1 MNFIMKN
8 EHKIIH
14 LKFVRFGA
22 NAKEW
27 VRKCELLLPEIY
39 KYRIW
44 EQKGFSSIYEY
55 AAKLAG
61 MSREKVNETLRILGK
76 IEKLPALLLVAAEKG
91 IGAVKPVATI
101 ASAETANFWAEK
113 AKMMSKHTLE
123 TYIKEMR
130 LQGEIGRPGTAKS
143 DVDPQ
148 QQAIENFSGHEDTGE
163 GGFGEGC
170 HAGREPAGAGRES
183 AGAGRES
190 TGGHSEPAENRYS
203 EPGYR
208 TQKKIVVMEL
218 ESEIAGQLEKLKGDG
233 DWNELVKQLL
243 KIREQKLEQEKPAAV
258 KSRSRYIPA
267 KIRHFVINK
276 TNGRCAFPNCG
287 KKIDILHHT
296 QRFALE
302 KIHDPERLTG
312 LCKNHER
319 LAHAGLIY
327 GEEES
332 PEKWRVGAR
341 SDKSAAT
348 YKIDRLVARYRTRDA
363 YLVKI

>member
-44 EQKGFSSIYEY
+44 EQKGFGSIYEY

-76 IEKLPALLLVAAEKG
+76 IEKLPALLRVAAEKG
-91 IGAVKPVATI
+91 VGAVKPVATI
-101 ASAETANFWAEK
+101 ASLETASFWAEK

-123 TYIKEMR
+123 TYVKELR
-130 LQGEIGRPGTAKS
+130 LQGEIGRPGTADY
-143 DVDPQ
+143 DVNPQ
-148 QQAIENFSGHEDTGE
+148 QQAIENFSGHEDAGVGE
-163 GGFGEGC
+163 FGEGC
-170 HAGREPAGAGRES
+170 HAGHPEP

-190 TGGHSEPAENRYS
+190 TGGHFEPAGNRYS

-233 DWNELVKQLL
+233 GWTELFKQLL

-258 KSRSRYIPA
+258 KSQSRYIPA
-267 KIRHFVINK
+267 IIRHFVINK

-319 LAHAGLIY
+319 LAHAGLIC

-348 YKIDRLVARYRTRDA
+348 YKIDRLVARYRTRD
-363 YLVKI
+363 VIR